1 MSLNSVIL
9 AVEDALSNAVS
20 TKILEN
26 FGIEIVQRIPNI
38 YQGNSYLQRRAIE
51 LNRSAK
57 GPPYIFM
64 VTDLDSPQNCPP
76 QLIQSWIRAPLSS
89 GFFLRVAVMEVESWI
104 MADRSALARFLSIPV
119 RRIPSNPDAIAN
131 PKEFLVSLA
140 RRSNKRR
147 LRDQL
152 VPAPRA
158 TTARVG
164 PEYNSRFSEFVQT
177 HWDLER
183 AAVASPSLKRTVDRI
198 RSAQSVSDASQS

>member
-20 TKILEN
+20 TKILQH
-26 FGIEIVQRIPNI
+26 FGIEIVHTIPNI
-38 YQGNSYLQRRAIE
+38 YQGNSFLQRRAPE
-51 LNRSAK
+51 LNRSAA

-64 VTDLDSPQNCPP
+64 FTDLDSPQSCPP
-76 QLIQSWIRAPLSS
+76 QLIQSWIRAPLNS

-104 MADRSALARFLSIPV
+104 MADRSALAKFLSIPV
-119 RRIPSNPDAIAN
+119 HRIPSNPDDIPN

-140 RRSNKRR
+140 RRSNKRK

-152 VPAPRA
+152 VPAPGA
-158 TTARVG
+158 TTAKVG
-164 PEYNSRFSEFVQT
+164 PEYNSCFSEFVRT

-183 AAVASPSLKRTVDRI
+183 AAVASPSLKRTLDRI
-198 RSAQSVSDASQS
+198 RSAQLVSDASQN

>member
-1 MSLNSVIL
+1 MNLNSVIL
-9 AVEDALSNAVS
+9 AVEDVLSNAVS
-20 TKILEN
+20 TKILKN
-26 FGIEIVQRIPNI
+26 FGIEIVLRIGFK
-38 YQGNSYLQRRAIE
+38 GNSYLKQKAAG
-51 LNRSAK
+51 LNQAAR
-57 GPPYIFM
+57 GPCEVFM
-64 VTDLDSPQNCPP
+64 LTDLDSPQNCPP

-104 MADRSALARFLSIPV
+104 MADRSALAGFLSIPV
-119 RRIPSNPDAIAN
+119 NRIPSNTDTIAN

-140 RRSNKRR
+140 RRSTKRR

-152 VPAPRA
+152 VPAPGA

-183 AAVASPSLKRTVDRI
+183 AAVVSPSLKRTVDRI